1 MMARFGLKMI
11 TDHLPRIGRKRTVV
25 LPSDATETQNIPK
38 PDYWAMDC
46 AANPWRK
53 GCRTYDS

>member
-1 MMARFGLKMI
+1 MMARFGLKLI
-11 TDHLPRIGRKRTVV
+11 KDHLPSIGRSRPVV
-25 LPSDATETQNIPK
+25 VPGDSKESQSSPK
-38 PDYWAMDC
+38 KDYWAMDC

>member
-1 MMARFGLKMI
+1 MMARFGLKLI
-11 TDHLPRIGRKRTVV
+11 TDHLPRIGRKRPVV
-25 LPSDATETQNIPK
+25 VPGERMESQSSTK
-38 PDYWAMDC
+38 RDYWAMDC

>member
-1 MMARFGLKMI
+1 MARFGLKII
-11 TDHLPRIGRKRTVV
+11 TDHLPRIGRKRQFV
-25 LPSDATETQNIPK
+25 LTNDTTETQNSPK
-38 PDYWAMDC
+38 TDYWAMDC

>member
-1 MMARFGLKMI
+1 MMARFGLKLI
-11 TDHLPRIGRKRTVV
+11 TDHLPRIGRKRPGVV
-25 LPSDATETQNIPK
+25 PGETMESQHSPK
-38 PDYWAMDC
+38 KDYWAMDC

>member
-1 MMARFGLKMI
+1 MI
-11 TDHLPRIGRKRTVV
+11 TDHLPRIGRKRPVV

>member
-11 TDHLPRIGRKRTVV
+11 TDHLPRIGRQRSVV
-25 LPSDATETQNIPK
+25 PAVPTQESQNAPK
-38 PDYWAMDC
+38 MDYWAMDC